1 MNNVFIAEVCHE
13 ANRAYCRTLGD
24 FSQPAW
30 VDAPEW
36 QRNSAINGVN
46 FHVDNPGSLPSASHD
61 NWLAEKIA
69 SGWKYGLIKD
79 PELKE
84 HPCCVPYEE
93 LPDDQK
99 KKDKLFIAVVEAL
112 K

>member
-61 NWLAEKIA
+61 KIGRA
-69 SGWKYGLIKD
+69 
-79 PELKE
+79 
-84 HPCCVPYEE
+84 HV
-93 LPDDQK
+93 
-99 KKDKLFIAVVEAL
+99 
-112 K
+112 

>member
-36 QRNSAINGVN
+36 QRNSALNGVN
-46 FHVDNPGSLPSASHD
+46 FHLDNPGSPPSVSHE

-69 SGWKYGLIKD
+69 AGWKYGSVKD
-79 PELKE
+79 SERKE
-84 HPCCVPYEE
+84 HPCCVPYEQ
-93 LPDDQK
+93 LPEAQK
-99 KKDKLFIAVVEAL
+99 KKDKLFIAIVEAL